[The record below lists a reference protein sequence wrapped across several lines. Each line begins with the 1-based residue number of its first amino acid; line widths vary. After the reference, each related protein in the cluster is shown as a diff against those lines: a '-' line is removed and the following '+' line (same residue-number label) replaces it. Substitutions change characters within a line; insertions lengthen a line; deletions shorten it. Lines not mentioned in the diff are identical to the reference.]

1 MNTNTPETVNPAP
14 VAAPAEKAK
23 RAPSAFAVAKA
34 KVREINRDAA
44 RAAAVC
50 NSAFVSLETAR
61 KNRKGSESA
70 ANTLRKAFNAP
81 ECAASKDGKRPALF
95 NAETLAFLRAE
106 ATEIANGRAPSR
118 KACAI
123 MRDARN
129 AAGNADGYAAAAAA
143 LATEGDA
150 EADRK
155 AAAAAAKS
163 AKAAA
168 KESAAA
174 ILRAAGKSEEEIR
187 LALNIRAA

>member
-1 MNTNTPETVNPAP
+1 MNTNTENTPATVNPAP
-14 VAAPAEKAK
+14 AEKGK
-23 RAPSAFAVAKA
+23 RAPSAFSVAKA
-34 KVREINRDAA
+34 AVREINRNAS

-61 KNRKGSESA
+61 KNRKGTESA
-70 ANTLRKAFNAP
+70 ANALRKAFNA
-81 ECAASKDGKRPALF
+81 EETAGLF
-95 NAETLAFLRAE
+95 NAEALAFLRAE
-106 ATEIANGRAPSR
+106 ATEIGNGRAPSR

-129 AAGNADGYAAAAAA
+129 AAGNAEGYAAAAAR

-150 EADRK
+150 EAERK

>member
-14 VAAPAEKAK
+14 TPTGSAPAEKGK
-23 RAPSAFAVAKA
+23 RTPSAFAVAKA
-34 KVREINRDAA
+34 AVREINRNAS

-70 ANTLRKAFNAP
+70 ANALRKAFNAP
-81 ECAASKDGKRPALF
+81 ECAGLF
-95 NAETLAFLRAE
+95 NAETLAFLRGE

-129 AAGNADGYAAAAAA
+129 AAGNADGYTAAAAR